1 LYYSGFPTFLAFLPE
16 KSTSIPVH
24 MLVQMRLVRKNNRT
38 QQKIKIF
45 KHNIA
50 TDIFT
55 NKGVTMKASR
65 MIATAALTGA
75 ALLAST
81 GVMAKTVRVAV
92 SQIVE
97 HPALDATRQ
106 GLLDGLEAKGY
117 EEGKNLEFEYRT
129 AQGNPAIG
137 VQIARQFVGERPDVL
152 VGIATPTAQALVA
165 ATKDIPI
172 VFTAITDPVGAKL
185 VSNMEKPGGNVTGLS
200 DLSPV
205 AQHVDLIKELLPEL
219 KTIGVVYNPGEANS
233 VSLMK
238 WLKESA
244 EEKGI
249 EIVEATALKSADVQ
263 TATQVIADKSDV
275 IYAMIDNTVAS
286 AIEGMVVSAN
296 QANTPV
302 FAATTSYIDAG
313 AIAALGFDY
322 YQIGVQTA
330 DYVADVL
337 AGKNP
342 GDLPVRVAKG
352 SDIVINKTAADKLGI
367 SIPQSVMDRATSV
380 K

>member
-1 LYYSGFPTFLAFLPE
+1 
-16 KSTSIPVH
+16 
-24 MLVQMRLVRKNNRT
+24 
-38 QQKIKIF
+38 
-45 KHNIA
+45 
-50 TDIFT
+50 
-55 NKGVTMKASR
+55 MKASR
-65 MIATAALTGA
+65 IIATAALTGA

-81 GVMAKTVRVAV
+81 GVIAKTVTVAV

-106 GLLDGLEAKGY
+106 GLLDGLKAKGY
-117 EEGKNLEFEYRT
+117 EEGKNLKFEYRT

-185 VSNMEKPGGNVTGLS
+185 VTNMEKPGGNVTGLS

-205 AQHVDLIKELLPEL
+205 AQHVELIKELLPDV

-238 WLKESA
+238 WLKEST
-244 EEKGI
+244 EKQGLKL
-249 EIVEATALKSADVQ
+249 VEATALKTSDIQ
-263 TATQVIADKSDV
+263 TATQVIAAQSDV

-296 QANTPV
+296 QAKTPV

-313 AIAALGFDY
+313 SVAALGFDY

-330 DYVADVL
+330 DYVADIL

-342 GDLPVRVAKG
+342 GELPVRVAKG

-367 SIPQSVMDRATSV
+367 TIPQSVMDRATSI